1 MLLSSLTTHLSAPAP
16 SRIRNLQG
24 SSYSSIH
31 QFSHLLLAF
40 KLETAALAST
50 DKDIMMM
57 TDGVP
62 ETYTGNLTDFR
73 DLHKLN
79 EEVVLSLVEP
89 MSWFPWP
96 KESHWSTQPFIR
108 WYGNWSSVSKATWQ
122 SPLSRVCKFLQ
133 RYCYCSQEG
142 PQRRLYKAGRQK

>member
-1 MLLSSLTTHLSAPAP
+1 MLNTELLFQNKYREYNYKHSGNVIEFTHHLSAPAP

-89 MSWFPWP
+89 MS
-96 KESHWSTQPFIR
+96 
-108 WYGNWSSVSKATWQ
+108 
-122 SPLSRVCKFLQ
+122 
-133 RYCYCSQEG
+133 
-142 PQRRLYKAGRQK
+142 